1 MALSPQ
7 LQQFKSSGVYRLE
20 FDKSQTVSIPAETI
34 RLVVGHSKKGPYNTP
49 VFIEDVE
56 TFIQVFGSVDK
67 TLERKGMYF
76 HRSAIETLSRGPI
89 IAMNLTSSNDTDK
102 LWWASPTTNGSQ
114 QDNIAI
120 EGTDLYKNV
129 FNRDKFW
136 IPEDAKLLDLAGNT
150 SEDSDNALTFTN
162 IKQDPI
168 TIVVKQAED
177 TRGFNV
183 TAREWYGE
191 GNVPVGLDDLDYI
204 SDYMVDVFVFKGR
217 FVTSEL
223 NNDPTYGNYFN
234 TNGIIP
240 EQFGAFANLREVT
253 LEAKY
258 TGSLIPDFQDNEG
271 RMYYIETLI
280 NAESRR
286 TRLFCAVNE
295 DALDRIDFVG
305 EAFDIHQ
312 DYELLSHV
320 VIQQTPQ
327 NFNEG
332 HSIAAFEKVIEVSG
346 DTMTIKNVSL
356 SDYSTMVSNGIEVGS
371 FLYASIDGEYTKIE
385 SVAVADE
392 SWSLAIQDVVVVCI
406 EDISKS
412 KYENF
417 NALSTGATYTTAEVG
432 GNLTLTY
439 SGTFSA
445 GDLASG
451 TFLPSANSGEFVEVL
466 SVNDNGSEVT
476 VVPAGSVPFSSN
488 LEDLTG
494 SNSPLTAYESVAQDA
509 FDVFSIAVNERVVRF
524 PADIPGWSFENAAT
538 AGEFKWV
545 YTATAGA
552 PESTVIKDNIKVGMY
567 VPVVG
572 SDKLARI
579 LEIRRKAEM
588 GINGGANDRY
598 TYTFILHR
606 ETNHTGG
613 FGPEY
618 ALGSFNAASDAY
630 KVFVLEGAEN
640 SEKTIKELLDVLV
653 PGTGVANTLSDK
665 DAITFRYLVDTFGSY
680 EPANGILNKEQFTIL
695 AKERQNVSAILNAP
709 TVKEFKASTNP
720 SFLDEN
726 TGEFKTRYIPDGG
739 NLNLNPQALYTLPTI
754 NEGAS
759 YGFYYG
765 PGLNV
770 LENGKIKVIPPA
782 AYVSNNYI
790 DKYTDSLPW
799 SIVAGPRRG
808 AVGGSGVQ
816 GVEYAFDKNDRDYI
830 EPFGINPIVFERG
843 AGIVIKGNKTSQ
855 QSVQSALSSA
865 HVREVLIYIEDGL
878 AAILQNYLF
887 EFNTAQTRLEIKTL
901 ADSFMESVKT
911 DQGIYDYRNIMDT
924 TNNTT
929 EVIDNNM
936 GILDTYV
943 EPVKGL
949 EILVSRVTVLNTGDI
964 EAGNFG

>member
-1 MALSPQ
+1 
-7 LQQFKSSGVYRLE
+7 
-20 FDKSQTVSIPAETI
+20 
-34 RLVVGHSKKGPYNTP
+34 VVGHSKKGPYNTP
-49 VFIEDVE
+49 VFIEDTE
-56 TFIQVFGSVDK
+56 TFIQVFGSIDK

-89 IAMNLTSSNDTDK
+89 IALNLTSANDTDK
-102 LWWASPTTNGSQ
+102 IWWASPTTNGSQ
-114 QDNIAI
+114 QDNEAI
-120 EGTDLYKNV
+120 EGTDFYKNV

-136 IPEDAKLLDLAGNT
+136 IPEDQKLLDLAGNT
-150 SEDSDNALTFTN
+150 SATSDNAITFAN

-168 TIVVKQAED
+168 TVVARQAED

-191 GNVPVGLDDLDYI
+191 GNVPEGIDDLDYI
-204 SDYMVDVFVFKGR
+204 SDYMIDVYVYKGR

-234 TNGIIP
+234 SNGIIP
-240 EQFGAFANLREVT
+240 EQFNAFTNLREVT
-253 LEAKY
+253 LVAKY

-286 TRLFCAVNE
+286 TGLFCAVNE

-305 EAFDIHQ
+305 ESFDIYQ

-320 VIQQTPQ
+320 VIQQQPL
-327 NFNEG
+327 NLNEG
-332 HSIAAFEKVIEVSG
+332 RDAAFEKVVEVSG
-346 DTMTIKNVSL
+346 DTMTIKNVNIGE
-356 SDYSTMVSNGIEVGS
+356 YSIINSAGVNDLDGN
-371 FLYASIDGEYTKIE
+371 FLYAAIDGEYTQIA
-385 SVAVADE
+385 SVSVPDE
-392 SWSLAIQDVVVVCI
+392 TWSDTIQDMTIVAI
-406 EDISKS
+406 DDISKS
-412 KYENF
+412 KYEAFADLQNNTTF
-417 NALSTGATYTTAEVG
+417 TGFSFQGANLVLTGATIGALAG
-432 GNLTLTY
+432 GK
-439 SGTFSA
+439 F
-445 GDLASG
+445 LASSNAGEYVEILNVTDDGQG
-451 TFLPSANSGEFVEVL
+451 TI
-466 SVNDNGSEVT
+466 T
-476 VVPAGSVPFSSN
+476 IVPAGNGQFTEPSIGQTEIAVY
-488 LEDLTG
+488 DQ
-494 SNSPLTAYESVAQDA
+494 TAQLA
-509 FDVFSIAVNERVVRF
+509 FDFFSIAVNERTVFF
-524 PADIPGWSFENAAT
+524 PNDVPGWTFENAAT
-538 AGEFKWV
+538 AGEFK
-545 YTATAGA
+545 YTYTTSAGGA
-552 PESTVIKDNIKVGMY
+552 ESKVISDNIKVGMY
-567 VPVVG
+567 VPIAG

-579 LEIRRKAEM
+579 LEIRKKAEL
-588 GINGGANDRY
+588 GINGNTQDRY
-598 TYTFILHR
+598 TYTFICHR
-606 ETNHTGG
+606 DVTQA
-613 FGPEY
+613 PDY
-618 ALGSFNAASDAY
+618 ALGSFDAASDAY
-630 KVFVLEGAEN
+630 KVFVLEAAEN
-640 SEKTIKELLDVLV
+640 SDKTIKELLDVLT
-653 PGTGVANTLSDK
+653 PGNGVSNTLADK

-680 EPANGILNKEQFTIL
+680 EAASGILNKEQFTLL

-709 TVKEFKASTNP
+709 MVKEFKASTNP

-726 TGEFKTRYIPDGG
+726 TGAFNTRYIGTGG
-739 NLNLNPQALYTLPTI
+739 NLNLNPELLYTLPSI

-770 LENGKIKVIPPA
+770 LENGKTKVIPPA

-816 GVEYAFDKNDRDYI
+816 GVEYAFDKNDRDVL

-843 AGIVIKGNKTSQ
+843 AGIVIKGNKTAQ
-855 QSVQSALSSA
+855 QSIQSALSSA

-901 ADSFMESVKT
+901 ADSFMESVRT

-924 TNNTT
+924 TNNTN

>member
-49 VFIEDVE
+49 VFIEDTE
-56 TFIQVFGSVDK
+56 TFIQVFGSIDK

-89 IAMNLTSSNDTDK
+89 IALNLTSANDTDRI
-102 LWWASPTTNGSQ
+102 WWASPTTNGSQ
-114 QDNIAI
+114 NDNEAV
-120 EGTDLYKNV
+120 EGTDYYKNV

-150 SEDSDNALTFTN
+150 SETSDNALTFTN

-168 TIVVKQAED
+168 TVVARQAED
-177 TRGFNV
+177 TRGFDV

-191 GNVPVGLDDLDYI
+191 GNVPEGIDDLDYI
-204 SDYMVDVFVFKGR
+204 SDYMIDVYVYKGR

-234 TNGIIP
+234 SNGIIP
-240 EQFGAFANLREVT
+240 GQFNAFTNLREVT
-253 LEAKY
+253 LVAKY

-286 TRLFCAVNE
+286 TGLFCAVNE

-305 EAFDIHQ
+305 ESFDIHQ

-320 VIQQTPQ
+320 VIQQQPL
-327 NFNEG
+327 NLNEG
-332 HSIAAFEKVIEVSG
+332 RDVSFEKVVEVNG
-346 DTMTIKNVSL
+346 DTMTIKDVSL
-356 SDYSTMVSNGIEVGS
+356 AHYSAMVSSGLAEDS
-371 FLYASIDGEYTKIE
+371 FLYASIDGEYTQIA
-385 SVAVADE
+385 SVSVADE
-392 SWSLAIQDVVVVCI
+392 SWSDAIQDVTVVAI
-406 EDISKS
+406 EDISKV
-412 KYENF
+412 KYEAFADEQN
-417 NALSTGATYTTAEVG
+417 NATFAGFSFSGANLVLTGAVAGALAG
-432 GNLTLTY
+432 GKYL
-439 SGTFSA
+439 
-445 GDLASG
+445 
-451 TFLPSANSGEFVEVL
+451 
-466 SVNDNGSEVT
+466 
-476 VVPAGSVPFSSN
+476 AGSNAGEYVEILNVSDDGLGTITIVPSGNGQFAEPSIGQVE
-488 LEDLTG
+488 LAVYDQTQQL
-494 SNSPLTAYESVAQDA
+494 A
-509 FDVFSIAVNERVVRF
+509 FDLFSIAVNERTVFF
-524 PADIPGWSFENAAT
+524 PNDVPGWTFENAAT
-538 AGEFKWV
+538 AGEFKYI
-545 YTATAGA
+545 YTTAAGGA
-552 PESTVIKDNIKVGMY
+552 ESTVISDNIKVGMY
-567 VPVVG
+567 VPITG

-579 LEIRRKAEM
+579 LEIRKKAEL
-588 GINGGANDRY
+588 GINGGVNDKY
-598 TYTFILHR
+598 TYTFICHR
-606 ETNHTGG
+606 DVTQAPG
-613 FGPEY
+613 Y
-618 ALGSFNAASDAY
+618 ALGSFNSASDAY
-630 KVFVLEGAEN
+630 KVFVLEAAEN
-640 SEKTIKELLDVLV
+640 SEKTIKELIDVLT
-653 PGTGVANTLSDK
+653 PGNGVSNTLADK

-680 EPANGILNKEQFTIL
+680 EAASGIINKEQFTLL

-709 TVKEFKASTNP
+709 MVKELKASTNP

-726 TGEFKTRYIPDGG
+726 TGAFNTRYVGTGG
-739 NLNLNPQALYTLPTI
+739 NLNLNPEALYTLPSI

-770 LENGKIKVIPPA
+770 LENGKTKVIPPA

-816 GVEYAFDKNDRDYI
+816 GVEYAFDKNDRDVL

-843 AGIVIKGNKTSQ
+843 AGIVIKGNKTAQ
-855 QSVQSALSSA
+855 QSIQSALSSA

-901 ADSFMESVKT
+901 ADSFMESVRT

-924 TNNTT
+924 TNNTN